1 MSKLCGGFGTRI
13 RRLPADWRRRV
24 SGRSVAWV
32 LCARQQR
39 RKVQRGHRQTKA
51 DGAGSRGYFGANN
64 ERGGG
69 GAQDSGKA
77 SLDKA
82 DRGELSNIVSLVRE
96 K

>member
-1 MSKLCGGFGTRI
+1 VR
-13 RRLPADWRRRV
+13 
-24 SGRSVAWV
+24 GRSSAKDSEVA
-32 LCARQQR
+32 
-39 RKVQRGHRQTKA
+39 GQTKA
-51 DGAGSRGYFGANN
+51 DVAGTGTYSGANN

-69 GAQDSGKA
+69 GAQESGKA